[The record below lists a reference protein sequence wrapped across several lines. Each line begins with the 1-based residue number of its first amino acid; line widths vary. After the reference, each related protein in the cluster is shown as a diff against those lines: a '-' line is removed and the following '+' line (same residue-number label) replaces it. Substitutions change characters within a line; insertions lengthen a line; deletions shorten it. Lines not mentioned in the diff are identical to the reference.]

1 VASAQPASPLLGRR
15 AEAAAA
21 AHLEAKGF
29 RIVAR
34 NWRPPAVSDGEPGE
48 QPRAGWT
55 SELDLVADDAGTCVF
70 VEVRARTGADF
81 GHPLEAISAHKRA
94 RVVRAA
100 RHYLACE
107 APRASGFRFDV
118 VGVLYASADAPPEC
132 FHVANAFDADGV
144 IA

>member
-1 VASAQPASPLLGRR
+1 VASPLLGRR

-21 AHLEAKGF
+21 AYLEAKGF

-34 NWRPPAVSDGEPGE
+34 NWRPPSEGAEV
-48 QPRAGWT
+48 RAGWA
-55 SELDLVADDAGTCVF
+55 SELDLVADHGGTCVF

-81 GHPLEAISAHKRA
+81 GHPLEAISAQKRA

-118 VGVLYASADAPPEC
+118 VGVLYASADAQPEC

>member
-1 VASAQPASPLLGRR
+1 LGRR

-29 RIVAR
+29 RIIAR
-34 NWRPPAVSDGEPGE
+34 NWRPPQAAPDDAEAIA
-48 QPRAGWT
+48 QPRAPWT
-55 SELDLVADDAGTCVF
+55 SELDLVADDAGVCVF
-70 VEVRARTGADF
+70 VEVRARTGSAF
-81 GHPLEAISAHKRA
+81 GHPLEAVSAQKRA

-107 APRASGFRFDV
+107 TPHSGGGFRFDV
-118 VGVLYASADAPPEC
+118 VGVLYATAAPDDAPTC
-132 FHVANAFDADGV
+132 FHVVNAFDADGL